1 MAVSKQDNII
11 DVRNLG
17 VSLAGRQVIRD
28 VSFSIPRGGALALV
42 GESGSGKTVTARV
55 LTGLL
60 SRIGGKVNTGSAT
73 FNGQDIAHAS
83 QADFRR
89 LRGKLVALV
98 PQASL
103 SSLDPVMRIGDQLAE
118 TISTL
123 DPDAPVTARALELLE
138 QVRLPRPQALLRAY
152 PHELSGGM
160 RQRLMIALALAG
172 RPEFVVADEPTTALD
187 VTVQKDVL
195 NLLGDLRKQT
205 GMSLLMI
212 AHDLAVVGM
221 VSESVAVMRG
231 GELVEIGDTAKVLS
245 TPDHPYT
252 QALLA
257 ARPELAPV
265 GTPLAVLDRETGQ
278 LHRPQI
284 AARPAV
290 LKSEPVLVARDLSVT
305 YRNADAPA
313 VYPLDIDIRPG
324 SALGI
329 VGESGS
335 GKSTL
340 GRMLIGALAPTTGSV
355 LVRGRNWSDISHADP
370 LRGAVQMIFQDPY
383 GALTPWRT
391 PRQIVAEAISRW
403 QGHKGKRALEAAGE
417 LLNDVGLPAQA
428 MDRVPGGL
436 SGGQCQRVGIAR
448 ALACRPEVLVA
459 DEPTSSLDISAQAQI
474 LNLLMRLRAE
484 RNLALVIV
492 SHDLAVIRHMTDE
505 ALVMRKGEVVERG
518 SSEDIFSAPLHE
530 YTQQLVASTPTLR
543 RSA

>member
-1 MAVSKQDNII
+1 MSTSDNLVE
-11 DVRNLG
+11 VRNLG
-17 VSLAGRQVIRD
+17 VLLAGRQVIRD
-28 VSFSIPRGGALALV
+28 VSFDIPRGGALALV

-60 SRIGGKVNTGSAT
+60 SRIGGKVNSGTAT
-73 FNGQDIAHAS
+73 FDSQDLVNANS
-83 QADFRR
+83 REWR
-89 LRGKLVALV
+89 KLRGRMVALV

-103 SSLDPVMRIGDQLAE
+103 SSLDPVMRIGGQLAE
-118 TISTL
+118 TISEL
-123 DPDAPVTARALELLE
+123 DPGADIRLRSLELLD
-138 QVRLPRPQALLRAY
+138 QVRLPRPAALLENY

-172 RPEFVVADEPTTALD
+172 RPELIVADEPTTALD

-195 NLLGDLRKQT
+195 KLLGDLRKET

-231 GELVEIGDTAKVLS
+231 GELVEKGATDKVLGD
-245 TPDHPYT
+245 PDHSYT
-252 QALLA
+252 KALLA

-278 LHRPQI
+278 LHRPE
-284 AARPAV
+284 
-290 LKSEPVLVARDLSVT
+290 LPVLLRPRQPEPIIRAEGVGMT
-305 YRNADAPA
+305 YHNAKAPA
-313 VYPLDIDIRPG
+313 VHPLDIDI
-324 SALGI
+324 SAGAAIGI

-340 GRMLIGALAPTTGSV
+340 GRILVGAQLPTDGTV
-355 LVRGRNWSDISHADP
+355 LVKGKSWQDVRANDP

-391 PRQIVAEAISRW
+391 PRQIVAEVIARW
-403 QGHKGKRALEAAGE
+403 QGLHGRATLEAAGD
-417 LLNDVGLPAQA
+417 LLDDVGLPLQA
-428 MDRVPGGL
+428 MDRRPGGL

-448 ALACRPEVLVA
+448 ALACQPQVLVA

-505 ALVMRKGEVVERG
+505 ALVMQHGQIVERG
-518 SSEDIFSAPLHE
+518 PSSRIFSSPDND
-530 YTQQLVASTPTLR
+530 YTRQLVSSTPTLR
-543 RSA
+543 RTA

>member
-1 MAVSKQDNII
+1 MGKTDNLIE
-11 DVRNLG
+11 VRDLG
-17 VSLAGRQVIRD
+17 VTLAGRQVIRN
-28 VSFSIPRGGALALV
+28 VSFDIPRGGALALV

-60 SRIGGKVNTGSAT
+60 SRIGGKVNSGTAT
-73 FNGQDIAHAS
+73 FDGQDLVNANDS
-83 QADFRR
+83 QWRK
-89 LRGKLVALV
+89 LRGRMVALV

-103 SSLDPVMRIGDQLAE
+103 SSLDPVMRIGGQLAE
-118 TISTL
+118 TIAEL
-123 DPDAPVTARALELLE
+123 DPGTDIRLRSLELLD
-138 QVRLPRPQALLRAY
+138 QVRLPRPAALLEAY

-172 RPEFVVADEPTTALD
+172 RPELIVADEPTTALD

-195 NLLGDLRKQT
+195 NLLGDLRKES
-205 GMSLLMI
+205 GMGLLMI

-231 GELVEIGDTAKVLS
+231 GELVEKGATTQVLGMPVHS
-245 TPDHPYT
+245 YT

-265 GTPLAVLDRETGQ
+265 GTPLAVLDRETGA
-278 LHRPQI
+278 LHRPTLPVLL
-284 AARPAV
+284 RPRQ
-290 LKSEPVLVARDLSVT
+290 SEPIIRAEGVGMT
-305 YRNADAPA
+305 YGKAKVPA
-313 VYPLDIDIRPG
+313 MYPLDLEIAAG
-324 SALGI
+324 SAIGI

-340 GRMLIGALAPTTGSV
+340 GRILVGAQLPTEGTV
-355 LVRGRNWSDISHADP
+355 LVKGKSWQEIKTYDP

-391 PRQIVAEAISRW
+391 PRQIVAEVISRW
-403 QGHKGKRALEAAGE
+403 QNIHGRAALEVAGD
-417 LLNDVGLPAQA
+417 LLDDVGLPQQA
-428 MDRVPGGL
+428 MDRRPGGL

-448 ALACRPEVLVA
+448 ALACQPQVLVA

-505 ALVMRKGEVVERG
+505 ALVMQHGRVVERG
-518 SSEDIFSAPLHE
+518 ASSGIFSAPGND
-530 YTQQLVASTPTLR
+530 YTRQLVASTPTLR